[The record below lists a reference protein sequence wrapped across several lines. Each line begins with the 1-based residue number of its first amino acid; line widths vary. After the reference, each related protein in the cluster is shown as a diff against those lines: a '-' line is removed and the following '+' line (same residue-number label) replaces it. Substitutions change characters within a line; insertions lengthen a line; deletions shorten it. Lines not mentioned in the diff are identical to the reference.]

1 MTGTGGPPLRPPVG
15 FPEQRE
21 GKTWRAAVISLVVHG
36 LLLLL
41 ILAPAVAAVILHLD
55 RRSAGVAG
63 RTGGG
68 GGRGGGGRPVQE
80 TLRFVQTAP
89 AAPPVPSPTPRAS
102 VPPVVVPPVKPPVVT
117 PPPVAPPKPPPASV
131 PPPTSSAIVPPN
143 TGAAP
148 LDTGGG
154 AGLAAGIGPG
164 TGPGTGGGTGAG
176 TGSGAGNGRGPG
188 TGGERAARR
197 KAAADVVTVY
207 GVDPPRR
214 PRPFHLH
221 AVFAV
226 DARGKA
232 TLLSVNASDDADYN
246 HAIRQRL
253 QETRFKP
260 ATLLDGTPV
269 PDTVA
274 IDVDY

>member
-1 MTGTGGPPLRPPVG
+1 
-15 FPEQRE
+15 
-21 GKTWRAAVISLVVHG
+21 VVS
-36 LLLLL
+36 
-41 ILAPAVAAVILHLD
+41 PA
-55 RRSAGVAG
+55 
-63 RTGGG
+63 
-68 GGRGGGGRPVQE
+68 
-80 TLRFVQTAP
+80 
-89 AAPPVPSPTPRAS
+89 
-102 VPPVVVPPVKPPVVT
+102 KPPAVT
-117 PPPVAPPKPPPASV
+117 PPPVAPLKPPPAAV
-131 PPPTSSAIVPPN
+131 PPPTSSAIVPSD

-148 LDTGGG
+148 LEKGGG

-164 TGPGTGGGTGAG
+164 AGPGTGGGTGAG
-176 TGSGAGNGRGPG
+176 TGTGAGSGRGPG
-188 TGGERAARR
+188 TGGEQATTR
-197 KAAADVVTVY
+197 KAATDVVTIY

-226 DARGKA
+226 DAHGKA
-232 TLLSVNASDDADYN
+232 TLLSVNASDDGDYN

-260 ATLLDGTPV
+260 ATRVDGTPV